1 MKRLFAFIVTIVLF
15 LPYSSAQ
22 KMSTKDT
29 KEAII
34 SAIEYCNGIST
45 HYGCFS
51 YNIVMIYENFFNDKV
66 ATDIF
71 VNELN
76 RNKSDIFFYNSR
88 KTLKKKNKGIKRNWF
103 IFYYA
108 EVDTNRIEIILS
120 DCFYKGKETLINPD
134 GESII
139 CKKSAINSK
148 WHIVHQ
154 FYIYRMGN
162 EFRETDYSSLTRKLY
177 ENLCK
182 GHLESEDD
190 FILLFNY
197 LRKQDESEYYVKIKE
212 LLCSIIN
219 DNPEVAE
226 RVENYFFLFSKF
238 RFIDESTSVIEE
250 NYKKITG
257 NDT

>member
-120 DCFYKGKETLINPD
+120 DCFYKG
-134 GESII
+134 
-139 CKKSAINSK
+139 NS
-148 WHIVHQ
+148 
-154 FYIYRMGN
+154 Y
-162 EFRETDYSSLTRKLY
+162 
-177 ENLCK
+177 
-182 GHLESEDD
+182 
-190 FILLFNY
+190 
-197 LRKQDESEYYVKIKE
+197 
-212 LLCSIIN
+212 
-219 DNPEVAE
+219 
-226 RVENYFFLFSKF
+226 
-238 RFIDESTSVIEE
+238 
-250 NYKKITG
+250 
-257 NDT
+257 